1 VATPVPKSNRLRM
14 DASLL
19 SLWTRAIAISASS
32 SQVRPRPNS
41 QNAGLCCQS
50 HPPQKHD
57 GTFSHI
63 TLVEEDIMTVGATH
77 QHRRFSRLA
86 ITAGA
91 TVLAIGLLTTG
102 SVLYSTNDAS
112 AVTTST
118 FSAFTRAAEA
128 PATLEIV
135 PSPVM
140 DTNSEFFFGTGDGSV
155 GYYAERPNQ

>member
-1 VATPVPKSNRLRM
+1 
-14 DASLL
+14 
-19 SLWTRAIAISASS
+19 
-32 SQVRPRPNS
+32 
-41 QNAGLCCQS
+41 
-50 HPPQKHD
+50 
-57 GTFSHI
+57 
-63 TLVEEDIMTVGATH
+63 MTVGATH

-112 AVTTST
+112 ADTMPT

-128 PATLEIV
+128 PATLEILS
-135 PSPVM
+135 SPVI